1 MNDLVTWLR
10 AQLDEDERVAQSATS
25 GPWANDDPL
34 ARDGVFASA
43 IDGFVVDCDYPH
55 MGPFAV
61 HNATHIARHDPTR
74 VLADVEA
81 KRALLDAFDEPTT
94 VDNVAEEEG
103 LCRAVRIIAT
113 AYADRPGYLEEWRP

>member
-1 MNDLVTWLR
+1 MSDLVTWLR
-10 AQLDEDERVAQSATS
+10 AQLDEDEASLDDVHSDSCESRPDPDGASWVRQHGPCDCGWPAQL
-25 GPWANDDPL
+25 L
-34 ARDGVFASA
+34 AE
-43 IDGFVVDCDYPH
+43 
-55 MGPFAV
+55 
-61 HNATHIARHDPTR
+61 
-74 VLADVEA
+74 VEA